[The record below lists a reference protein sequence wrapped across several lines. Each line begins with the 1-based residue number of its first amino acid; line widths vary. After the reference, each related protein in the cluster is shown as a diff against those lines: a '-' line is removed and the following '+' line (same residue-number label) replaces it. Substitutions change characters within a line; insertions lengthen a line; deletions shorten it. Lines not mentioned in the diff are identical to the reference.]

1 MKKITILGG
10 DRRLRLAAKE
20 LEKNGY
26 TVDTIGLYENDNGD
40 ISTSQFILLPV
51 PTTKDK
57 INIFAPLTNRKIPLS
72 YVEENAPKD
81 TLVLSCNF
89 FFKNCA
95 CVDYGALDSYALLN
109 AVPTAEGAIKYA
121 IENTPF
127 TIWKSKCLVIGYG
140 RVGKVLANRLEGLG
154 ADVTVTA
161 RSPKDISLAEAIG
174 FNSMLTAELNLKPLS
189 YDIIFNTV
197 DFEVINDEALKKL
210 HCSLL
215 LDLSSKGG
223 FNLEKARDFGVNAI
237 KLPGL
242 PNITAPD
249 TAAKILSDTVLHIL
263 NSYN

>member
-10 DRRLRLAAKE
+10 DRRLKLAACE

-26 TVDTIGLYENDNGD
+26 TVDTLGLYENDNGD
-40 ISTSQFILLPV
+40 ISTSEFILLPV
-51 PTTKDK
+51 PTTKDGL
-57 INIFAPLTNRKIPLS
+57 NIFAPLTDRKIPLS
-72 YVEENAPKD
+72 YIDEYAPRD
-81 TLVLSCNF
+81 SLILSCNH
-89 FFKNCA
+89 FFKNRT

-140 RVGKVLANRLEGLG
+140 RVGKVLANRLKGLD

-161 RSPKDISLAEAIG
+161 RSPKDISLAKAIG
-174 FNSMLTAELNLKPLS
+174 FTSINTAELNLKPLS

-197 DFEVINDEALKKL
+197 DFKVINNEALKKL
-210 HCSLL
+210 NCNLL

-223 FNLEKARDFGVNAI
+223 FDLEKAKSLGFKAI

-249 TAAKILSDTVLHIL
+249 TAAKILSDTVLYII